1 MTRIN
6 SSSSAPEN
14 LDGSNLS
21 IAVVCARFNDHIV
34 SELLA
39 GARRGLS
46 RCQVPDSAVE
56 VVWVPGAFEIP
67 LAAITLAGSG
77 AYDAV
82 IALGAVIRGDTAHF
96 EFVAGECARGL
107 QNAQLETGVPV
118 MFGVLTVDTNEQA
131 VVRSGPGIDNKGD
144 EAAVGAVEMA
154 LLINQIEDNYPD
166 LDS

>member
-6 SSSSAPEN
+6 SSQTTPQE

-21 IAVVCARFNDHIV
+21 IAVVCGRFNDHIV
-34 SELLA
+34 TELLA
-39 GARRGLS
+39 GARRGLV
-46 RCQVPDSAVE
+46 RCKVPDSAIE

-96 EFVAGECARGL
+96 DFVAGECARGI
-107 QNAQLETGVPV
+107 QNAQLETGVPI
-118 MFGVLTVDTNEQA
+118 MFGVLTVDNNEQA

-154 LLINQIEDNYPD
+154 LLINQIEEAYPD
-166 LDS
+166 PD

>member
-6 SSSSAPEN
+6 SSQLTPQD
-14 LDGSNLS
+14 LDGSGLS
-21 IAVVCARFNDHIV
+21 IAIVCARFNDHIV

-39 GARRGLS
+39 GARRGLT
-46 RCQVPDSAVE
+46 RCRVPDSSIE

-82 IALGAVIRGDTAHF
+82 ITLGAVIRGDTAHF
-96 EFVAGECARGL
+96 EFVAGECARGI
-107 QNAQLETGVPV
+107 QNAQLESGIPI

-131 VVRSGPGIDNKGD
+131 IVRSGPGIDNKGD
-144 EAAVGAVEMA
+144 EAAVGAVEMG
-154 LLINQIEDNYPD
+154 LLVNQIGEMYPHID
-166 LDS
+166 